1 MTQPNEVDQISTIDP
16 DLATCRPR
24 TNLPLAPITPGQE
37 AVFTAPPTVTCTS
50 TTLYT
55 ITMQLDPRHQ
65 IRCGQA
71 PASCPASPDGV
82 VGKLQRSSNV
92 KSFSN
97 VQCNGNMLSIDVVPI
112 DPSKTFDAFVR
123 VKYEENGNKPRRIA
137 FEEIT
142 FEICPSVSHSP
153 QSRFNV
159 VAE

>member
-1 MTQPNEVDQISTIDP
+1 MAQPKQVNQISTIDP
-16 DLATCRPR
+16 DLQATCRPS

-55 ITMQLDPRHQ
+55 ITMQLDARHQ

-71 PASCPASPDGV
+71 PPSCPTSADGV
-82 VGKLQRSSNV
+82 VGKLQRSKNV

-97 VQCNGNMLSIDVVPI
+97 VQCNGNTLSIDVVPV
-112 DPSKTFDAFVR
+112 DPSQIFDAFVR
-123 VKYEENGNKPRRIA
+123 VKYEEDGKKPRRIG
-137 FEEIT
+137 FEVIT
-142 FEICPSVSHSP
+142 FETCPVSRRP
-153 QSRFNV
+153 RSRFNV